1 MLSQV
6 RHIRNLRRACRKSHA
21 TWQITSASTSRD
33 GVTQIEV
40 VDQTMRDM
48 TRRLTNQSLMRR
60 PASFEATLS
69 VTPKGHLCGIRMVV
83 YDADKTELLD
93 YLKTRFKA
101 HLCELAQTMEGSAE
115 KC

>member
-40 VDQTMRDM
+40 IDQTMGDVARK
-48 TRRLTNQSLMRR
+48 LTSQSLMRR
-60 PASFEATLS
+60 SASFEATLS
-69 VTPKGHLCGIRMVV
+69 VTPNGHLCGIRTAV
-83 YDADKTELLD
+83 YDADNTELLD
-93 YLKTRFKA
+93 YLKARFKA
-101 HLCELAQTMEGSAE
+101 HLCELAQAMERSAE
-115 KC
+115 K